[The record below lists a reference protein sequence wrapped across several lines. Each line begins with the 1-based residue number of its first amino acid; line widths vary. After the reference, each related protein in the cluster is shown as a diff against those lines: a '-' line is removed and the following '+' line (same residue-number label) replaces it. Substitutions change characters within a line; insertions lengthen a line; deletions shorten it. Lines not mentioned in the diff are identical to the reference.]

1 MIRYINMNTKTGQPI
16 QRIKNY
22 VYLTDDLIGKGAAGK
37 VYKGIFTITEDW
49 TSKMEKQ

>member
-1 MIRYINMNTKTGQPI
+1 MNTKTGQPI

-37 VYKGIFTITEDW
+37 VYKGIYTITED
-49 TSKMEKQ
+49 